1 MLKARHYLAVSFV
14 LSLLVLTSC
23 APIQP
28 GNDYQPFAFG
38 LIADIQY
45 ADKPISGG
53 VYYTLGKLEECVADL
68 NTKDLAFTIQLGDI
82 IDGRYDQ
89 DGRNDLAKTREDLDT
104 VLSVYNTLNSRKYH
118 VVGNHC
124 VGAGKQ
130 ALLEKLE
137 MQTSWYDFSYSCW
150 RFIVLDGTDAGYG
163 AIGSEQLNW
172 LKNKLALA
180 QTNNHKVIIF
190 NHFPLLNAAGA
201 HDVNPEPVLEIL
213 RGFDCVKVVFA
224 GHHHGGGYAFRNS
237 IHHITIQAMI
247 NGPKQNAYA
256 VVEVF
261 PGRLHIHGVGRVPT
275 RILNIHSP
283 AQNRI
288 LSLPNL
294 GSF

>member
-104 VLSVYNTLNSRKYH
+104 VLSVYNKLNSQKYH

-137 MQTSWYDFSYSCW
+137 MQTGWYDFSHGGW
-150 RFIVLDGTDAGYG
+150 RFIVLDGTDAGYD
-163 AIGSEQLNW
+163 AMGSEQINW
-172 LKNKLALA
+172 LKTTLALA
-180 QTNNHKVIIF
+180 QTNNQQVIIF
-190 NHFPLLNAAGA
+190 NHFPLLDAGGP
-201 HDVNPEPVLEIL
+201 HDVDPEPVLEVL
-213 RGFDCVKVVFA
+213 REFDCVTVVFA
-224 GHHHGGGYAFRNS
+224 GHRHGGGYAFRNG
-237 IHHITIQAMI
+237 IHHVTIQAMI

-256 VVEVF
+256 VVEVY
-261 PGRLHIHGVGRVPT
+261 PGRLHIRGVGRVPT
-275 RILNIHSP
+275 RILDIHSP
-283 AQNRI
+283 AENPAP
-288 LSLPNL
+288 SLPNP
-294 GSF
+294 